1 VEFYS
6 DPRQQWGRY
15 EPVMTMPQP
24 QLIKKDSLESA
35 LAALRANRPLRAEEA
50 CRDYLSL
57 NPGCKDHIRL
67 LGHALM
73 KQGRLQ
79 EAEEQIRFALSM
91 EPTSPL
97 LLEDL
102 GSVFALQGRFAE
114 AIPWFEAAITQEPRL
129 PLVHKKLGQALA
141 ALGKGEEAD
150 QEFREY
156 LELDTDKGL
165 VAKAVEQMQ
174 TGHVDEA
181 VQSLKNILRDNP
193 DNVDAMRYLAG
204 IYYSKK
210 LHLDDAEALLRHA
223 TRVAPGFVTAWMLLG
238 PVLMELG
245 KFLDAID
252 AFREATRLAPEDA
265 EAWGGLGNA
274 HARASNVEESV
285 QAFAKS
291 VALDPNSSG
300 IQMGY
305 AHVLKTIGDQAG
317 ALQAYRAAIREKP
330 DFGEVYWSMANLKVF
345 KFEKHEVK
353 AMERAL
359 ERDDLKPS
367 PEIHFRFAL
376 GKAYEDRRDFDRAW
390 HYYHSGNQL
399 QRTQIKYD
407 LNEFELRQSKIME
420 VFNQEFLA
428 ERAGQGCKA
437 PDPIFIVGLPRSG
450 STLIEQILASHSQ
463 VEGTAELPILSK
475 IAGSIGRYRRDN
487 VQYPEA
493 VRDLRAKDLKAYG
506 EQYLADTRRH
516 RSTDRPHFTDKL
528 PNNFSHIGLGS
539 VILPDAKI
547 INTRRHPLDS
557 CLGAYKQLFG
567 QGQNFTYDM
576 FEIAEYYRQYHSMMT
591 HWHSALPGK
600 ILDVHYEDTVNDL
613 EGQVRQVLEFCGLPF
628 EDQCLKFYTT
638 ERAVKTASSEQ
649 VRQPIYRG
657 ALGKW
662 RRYEKHLGV
671 WQDALDDI
679 IRALPETVRNAG
691 L

>member
-1 VEFYS
+1 M
-6 DPRQQWGRY
+6 RQL
-15 EPVMTMPQP
+15 QP
-24 QLIKKDSLESA
+24 AKKDSLDSA
-35 LAALRANRPLRAEEA
+35 LDALRANRPLRAEEA
-50 CRDYLSL
+50 CRDYLLL
-57 NPGCKDHIRL
+57 NPGCTDHIRL

-73 KQGRLQ
+73 KQSRLQ

-91 EPTSPL
+91 EPRSPL

-102 GSVFALQGRFAE
+102 GSIFALQNRFAE
-114 AIPWFEAAITQEPRL
+114 AIPWFEAAIKQEPRL
-129 PLVHKKLGQALA
+129 PLAHKKLGQALA
-141 ALGKGEEAD
+141 ALGKGKEAD

-156 LELDTDKGL
+156 LELDPAKGRVGKAIEL
-165 VAKAVEQMQ
+165 MQAGHIDDAVE
-174 TGHVDEA
+174 
-181 VQSLKNILRDNP
+181 SLKSILRDDP
-193 DNVDAMRYLAG
+193 DNVDAMRYLAT
-204 IYYSKK
+204 IYFNKK
-210 LHLDDAEALLRHA
+210 QHLDDAEALLRHA
-223 TRVAPGFVTAWMLLG
+223 TLVAPGFVAAWMLLG
-238 PVLMELG
+238 PVLMERS
-245 KFLDAID
+245 KFLDATD
-252 AFREATRLAPEDA
+252 AFREATRLAPQDA

-285 QAFAKS
+285 QAFARS
-291 VALDPNSSG
+291 VALDPNSPG
-300 IQMGY
+300 TQMGY

-317 ALQAYRAAIREKP
+317 ALEAYRAAIREKP

-345 KFEKHEVK
+345 QFEKHEVA
-353 AMERAL
+353 AMEQQL
-359 ERDDLKPS
+359 EREDLKTS

-376 GKAYEDRRDFDRAW
+376 GKAYEDLRDFDRAW
-390 HYYHSGNQL
+390 HYYHSGNQI

-407 LNEFELRQSKIME
+407 LNEFELRQAKIMD
-420 VFNQEFLA
+420 VFSPDFLA
-428 ERAGQGCKA
+428 ERADRGCKA
-437 PDPIFIVGLPRSG
+437 ADPIFIVGLPRSG

-487 VQYPEA
+487 LQYPEA
-493 VRDLRAKDLKAYG
+493 VRELRDKDLKAYG
-506 EQYLADTRRH
+506 EQYMEETRRH
-516 RSTDRPHFTDKL
+516 RSTDRPYFTDKL
-528 PNNFSHIGLGS
+528 PNNFSHIGLVS
-539 VILPDAKI
+539 LILPNAKI
-547 INTRRHPLDS
+547 INTRRHPMDS

-576 FEIAEYYRQYHSMMT
+576 FEIAEYYRQYHAVMT

-600 ILDVHYEDTVNDL
+600 ILDLHYEETVTDL
-613 EGQVRQVLEFCGLPF
+613 EAQVRRVLEFCGLPF
-628 EDQCLKFYTT
+628 ESQCLRFHET

-671 WQDALDDI
+671 WHEVLDDI